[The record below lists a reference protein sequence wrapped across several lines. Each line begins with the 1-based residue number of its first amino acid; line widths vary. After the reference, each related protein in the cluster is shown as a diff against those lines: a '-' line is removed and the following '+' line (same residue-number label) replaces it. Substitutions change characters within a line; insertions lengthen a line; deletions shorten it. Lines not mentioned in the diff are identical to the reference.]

1 MDTVK
6 LRQLLSHQQNILSKI
21 ALGNSL
27 NTILTDI
34 CLSIEEVI
42 DDESAKCSILS
53 LKGDQLF
60 HCAAPN
66 IDTKYCQQINGVHIG
81 ASAGS
86 CGTAAYLNSRII
98 VDDIETSPLWKNFKE
113 LALGFGLK
121 SCWSTP
127 IISSQSNILGTF
139 AIYHTSPKA
148 PSTQDLELIDYFVNF
163 SSIALEKKVESLKA
177 KQLIVD
183 LQQSNEKFKS
193 FTKVMPDLTFILTED
208 GEYIDIYGSC
218 DELLYNSLSKLIN
231 QNINN
236 ILPEKDAQPIMAVIE
251 KTLATN
257 EVQAFEYELE
267 VPSGNIIFEGKTA
280 PIHQYQSSNLSQ
292 RHVIWV
298 ARDITIRRKAEKE
311 IEKLAFFDPLTNLPN
326 RRMLN
331 ERLTMCVE
339 RIKRSHKTG
348 ALLFLD
354 LDKFKRINDSLGHS
368 AGDKLLVALSDRLSS
383 VIRASDTLAR
393 VGGDEFILLLEYVGE
408 DNTQA
413 NTESEKVAQK
423 IQNVLHEKFE
433 VEGLAF
439 KVSCSIGIC
448 LIDNNNPMVDNI
460 LKYADTAMYRSKIKG
475 GNTYSFYDPKLQ
487 TLLENHIELET
498 DIVRAIAANEFC
510 TYFQPKICA
519 LGKVV
524 GAEALIRW
532 NHPSKGLITPND
544 FISIAEQYGLIQ
556 KLQNIVLQDIC
567 ILIEQLSATDIIDE
581 AFNVS
586 INISQCQFITGTL
599 NTELLNTI
607 NDFKL
612 LPSRVKLEITESML
626 SGDIDSTIKQMEEL
640 KENGFILSIDN
651 FGAGYSCLTHLSI
664 FPIKELKINKSFI
677 DKVLDEGTGVS
688 IVKTIISLA
697 KSLNIA
703 VVAEGVESL
712 AQLELL
718 KKMHVDSIQGYL
730 IAKPMIEHDYLK
742 WHKDNVVKCSL
753 LVNTTTEL
761 ISLAE

>member
-1 MDTVK
+1 MDTVR
-6 LRQLLSHQQNILSKI
+6 LRQLLSHQQKILSKI

-27 NTILTDI
+27 NTVLTDI
-34 CLSIEEVI
+34 CLSIEEII

-53 LKGDQLF
+53 LKGEQLF

-66 IDTKYCQQINGVHIG
+66 IDAKYCQQINGVYIG
-81 ASAGS
+81 PSAGS
-86 CGTAAYLNSRII
+86 CGTAAYVNSRII

-127 IISSQSNILGTF
+127 IISSQSSILGTF
-139 AIYHTSPKA
+139 AIYHSYPKA

-163 SSIALEKKVESLKA
+163 SSIALERKVESLKA
-177 KQLIVD
+177 EQLIID
-183 LQQSNEKFKS
+183 LQQSNEKFKA

-208 GEYIDIYGSC
+208 GDYADIYGSA
-218 DELLYNSLSKLIN
+218 DQLLYNSLSQLIN

-257 EVQAFEYELE
+257 KVQTFEYELE
-267 VPSGNIIFEGKTA
+267 VQNGNIIFEGKTA
-280 PIHQYQSSNLSQ
+280 PIHQYQSNNLSQ
-292 RHVIWV
+292 RHVIWM

-326 RRMLN
+326 RRMLS

-339 RIKRSHKTG
+339 RIKRSHKSG

-354 LDKFKRINDSLGHS
+354 LDKFKIINDSLGHS

-413 NTESEKVAQK
+413 NTESERVAQK
-423 IQNVLHEKFE
+423 IQNVLQETFE
-433 VEGLAF
+433 VEGLSF
-439 KVSCSIGIC
+439 QVSCSIGIC
-448 LIDNNNPMVDNI
+448 LIDKNNLVVDNI
-460 LKYADTAMYRSKIKG
+460 LKYADTAMYRSKMKG

-510 TYFQPKICA
+510 TYFQPKICT

-532 NHPSKGLITPND
+532 NHPTKGLITPNE
-544 FISIAEQYGLIQ
+544 FIPIAEQYGLIQ

-567 ILIEQLSATDIIDE
+567 ALIQQLSVTGILDE

-586 INISQCQFITGTL
+586 INVSHRQFISGTL
-599 NTELLNTI
+599 NTELLSTI
-607 NDFKL
+607 NDFT
-612 LPSRVKLEITESML
+612 LPSSRIKLEITESML
-626 SGDIDSTIKQMEEL
+626 SGDIDKTIQQIEEL
-640 KENGFILSIDN
+640 KENGFILSIDD
-651 FGAGYSCLTHLSI
+651 FGAGYSCLTHLSV
-664 FPIKELKINKSFI
+664 FPVKELKINKSFI

-697 KSLNIA
+697 KSLNIS

-712 AQLELL
+712 AQLEIL
-718 KKMHVDSIQGYL
+718 KTMHVDSIQGYL
-730 IAKPMIEHDYLK
+730 IAKPMMKHDYLK
-742 WHKDNVVKCSL
+742 WHEDNVVKCSL
-753 LVNTTTEL
+753 LVNATTEF

>member
-1 MDTVK
+1 MDTVR

-27 NTILTDI
+27 DSVLTDI
-34 CLSIEEVI
+34 CLSIEEII
-42 DDESAKCSILS
+42 DDESARCSILS

-66 IDTKYCQQINGVHIG
+66 IDTQYCQQINGVHIG
-81 ASAGS
+81 PSAGS
-86 CGTAAYLNSRII
+86 CGRAAYVNSRII
-98 VDDIETSPLWKNFKE
+98 VDDIETSPLWKDFKE

-139 AIYHTSPKA
+139 AIYHTFPKSP
-148 PSTQDLELIDYFVNF
+148 SMQDLELIDYFVNF
-163 SSIALEKKVESLKA
+163 SSIALERKVESLKA
-177 KQLIVD
+177 KQLIID
-183 LQQSNEKFKS
+183 LQQSNEKFKA
-193 FTKVMPDLTFILTED
+193 FTKVMPDLTLILTED
-208 GEYIDIYGSC
+208 GDYADIYGSC
-218 DELLYNSLSKLIN
+218 NGLLYHSLSQLMD

-257 EVQAFEYELE
+257 EVQAFEYEME
-267 VPSGNIIFEGKTA
+267 VQSGNIIFEGRTA
-280 PIHQYQSSNLSQ
+280 PIYQYQSNNLSQ
-292 RHVIWV
+292 RHVIWM

-339 RIKRSHKTG
+339 RIKRSHKSG

-354 LDKFKRINDSLGHS
+354 LDKFKKINDSLGHN
-368 AGDKLLVALSDRLSS
+368 AGDKLLVALAKRLSS
-383 VIRASDTLAR
+383 VIRATDTLAR

-413 NTESEKVAQK
+413 NIEAERVAQK
-423 IQNVLHEKFE
+423 IKSAFQEVFE
-433 VEGLAF
+433 LEGLSF
-439 KVSCSIGIC
+439 QVSFSIGIC
-448 LIDNNNPMVDNI
+448 LIESNNPEVNNI
-460 LKYADTAMYRSKIKG
+460 LKYADTAMYRSKMKG

-487 TLLENHIELET
+487 TLLENHVELET

-510 TYFQPKICA
+510 TYFQPKTCA

-532 NHPSKGLITPND
+532 NHPTKGLITPSE
-544 FISIAEQYGLIQ
+544 FIPVAEQYGLI
-556 KLQNIVLQDIC
+556 KELQNIVLHDIC
-567 ILIEQLSATDIIDE
+567 ILIKQLSAADIIDE
-581 AFNVS
+581 VFNVS
-586 INISQCQFITGTL
+586 INISQCQFISRTL
-599 NTELLNTI
+599 STELLNII

-612 LPSRVKLEITESML
+612 SPSRIKLEITESML

-640 KENGFILSIDN
+640 KNNGFTLSIDD
-651 FGAGYSCLTHLSI
+651 FGRGYSCLTHLSA
-664 FPIKELKINKSFI
+664 FPVKELKIKKSFI
-677 DKVLDEGTGVS
+677 DKVLDKGTGIS
-688 IVKTIISLA
+688 IVKTIVSLA

-712 AQLELL
+712 AQFELL
-718 KKMHVDSIQGYL
+718 KTMHIDSIQGYL
-730 IAKPMIEHDYLK
+730 IAKPMRINDYLK
-742 WHKDNVVKCSL
+742 WHKDNVVN
-753 LVNTTTEL
+753 LVF
-761 ISLAE
+761 